1 MNRTKISGYKIVEDK
16 IKEINK
22 EIVIEDVFYD
32 PSRMV
37 YKFEL
42 SNKNRKCQVELSKEF
57 LDDLNDYSGPRTSS
71 YWKNMVSK
79 LSSKLIEPVERMG
92 LIPYKKELLKEIIFE
107 HVKQELEDKE
117 HINRFNLLGKPY
129 QPGSLEKF
137 LNVKFDDDERT
148 QAGIAFDELKN
159 QETLVPT
166 YKDLIHPGDWVKLGK
181 VGTEMKEEEI
191 PREKKLLKAF
201 ISYSTM
207 DKLIGAEVKD
217 ILARFGIEG
226 FLAHDDIRVSEEWKQ
241 RIVDELN
248 KADIFIPLLSN
259 NFKNSDWAPQELG
272 IAYIRDILIIP
283 LTLNGTIPFGF
294 IDHIQGK
301 SYPKNENII
310 LNYLIKPIIDK
321 FPEYMIPTVIEELE
335 EAYNFRYAESV
346 MELLV
351 PYFGQFRQ
359 EDIDKFVDFS
369 IKNRQVWD
377 AGKCRDEYLPNFIT
391 MHKDKI
397 KTDKLKALSYQIKK
411 HESYAESK

>member
-217 ILARFGIEG
+217 ILVRFGIEG